1 MENELETNI
10 NNPYDRALGM
20 GVCIVGKIREEF
32 FAMINVSLIVKYA

>member
-20 GVCIVGKIREEF
+20 GVCIVDKIREEF